1 MNDTQNVNKSN
12 NAPLVIT
19 LVICLIVLAILVL
32 CVVEKFSQKPDEP
45 VIGDGPE
52 AQYIELAISKGMRLN
67 EVKVILDELEI
78 SYEVIPT
85 ASKRPNLVENIEYV
99 GKAENGKL
107 FIEIG
112 SAVKLH
118 ANEVSADKIMY
129 LTFDDGPT
137 RDNTLPILDMLEEYG
152 IAATFFVEGQDVTR
166 FPDRIAQTVAKGH
179 LVGCHSY
186 SHDIDDLIYSSTGVF
201 IDEIEQYEDAM
212 IAAIGEEAFAKMPK
226 VLRFPGGTNN
236 YQLSDEEAVE
246 YIAAVRGAGYM
257 IYDWTALTNDADNAY
272 RQKGESD
279 LDYFMRSL
287 KSSIESAK
295 ENELPLIVLMH
306 DKKAMRD
313 CLADVLE
320 YLVGEGY
327 YFDTIDSCPEYTFV
341 ER

>member
-1 MNDTQNVNKSN
+1 MNDIQNVKKSN

-45 VIGDGPE
+45 VIGDGPQT
-52 AQYIELAISKGMRLN
+52 QYIELAISKGMRLN
-67 EVKVILDELEI
+67 EVKGVLDALEI

-85 ASKRPNLVENIEYV
+85 GSKRPNLVENIEYV
-99 GKAENGKL
+99 GKAEDGKL

-112 SAVKLH
+112 TAVKLH
-118 ANEVSADKIMY
+118 ANEVDADKILY

-137 RDNTLPILDMLEEYG
+137 RDNTVPILDMLDQYG
-152 IAATFFVEGQDVTR
+152 IKATFFVEGQDVTR
-166 FPDRIAQTVAKGH
+166 FPDRMADTVARGH

-186 SHDIDDLIYSSTGVF
+186 SHKYQDIYSSTGVF
-201 IDEIEQYEDAM
+201 IDEIGQYEDAM
-212 IAAIGEEAFAKMPK
+212 IAAIGEGAFAKMPK
-226 VLRFPGGTNN
+226 TLRFPGGTNN
-236 YQLSDEEAVE
+236 AYISDEEAIE
-246 YIAAVRGAGYM
+246 YIGAIRNAGYL
-257 IYDWTALTNDADNAY
+257 IYDWTALTNDADDTY
-272 RQKGESD
+272 REKGESD
-279 LDYFMRSL
+279 LDYFLRSVREGL
-287 KSSIESAK
+287 ESAK
-295 ENELPLIVLMH
+295 EKELPLIVLMH

-327 YFDTIDSCPEYTFV
+327 YFDTIDSCPEYTFA